1 MDRLVRSIR
10 QSIGAAAA
18 PRWRG
23 FPQRSS
29 VQRRRYAGATD
40 MTSAAAA
47 STSAQALRSVQRAQR
62 GSVATCA
69 ARCLRQRL

>member
-1 MDRLVRSIR
+1 
-10 QSIGAAAA
+10 
-18 PRWRG
+18 
-23 FPQRSS
+23 
-29 VQRRRYAGATD
+29 VQRRRYADATD
-40 MTSAAAA
+40 MNSAAAA